1 MGAKSSIEDPQVE
14 TVQAQTK
21 LYARDLRKMFDAERL
36 RSSQLE
42 AANRQLQAYAAD
54 LKTSYLAEKQRAQE
68 LERAY
73 HETLICLVKATRFRD
88 QETGAH
94 IIRLGHYAKLLAT
107 RVGWDA
113 ASADLLAEASAMHD
127 VGKIGV
133 PDSVLLK
140 PGPLDP
146 REWELLKK
154 HTEIGASLLRG
165 SSSPLLQMA
174 SDIAWT
180 HHERWDGSGYPRGLR
195 GEEIPEC
202 GRIVMLVDHYDA
214 LRTSRPYKPA
224 LTHERA
230 CQIML
235 EGDGRTFPQHFDPR
249 LLAIFRDGHREFEA
263 IYERHRD

>member
-1 MGAKSSIEDPQVE
+1 MGAKGSIEDSQLE
-14 TVQAQTK
+14 AVQAQTK
-21 LYARDLRKMFDAERL
+21 LYARDLRKAVDAERL

-73 HETLICLVKATRFRD
+73 HETLMRLVAATRFRD

-94 IIRLGHYAKLLAT
+94 IVRIGYYAKLLAS
-107 RVGWDA
+107 RAGWEPA
-113 ASADLLAEASAMHD
+113 ATDLLAEASAMHD

-133 PDSVLLK
+133 PDAVLLK
-140 PGPLDP
+140 PGPLDV
-146 REWELLKK
+146 REWEVLKK

-174 SDIAWT
+174 GEIAWT

-195 GEEIPEC
+195 GEAIPEC

-249 LLAIFRDGHREFEA
+249 LLTIFREAHAELEA
-263 IYERHRD
+263 IYERYRD